1 MDNKKYISLID
12 SQLNK
17 YAMRIASQNYIFQQD
32 NIVIHMTK
40 IKKYFSDQ
48 TFLLE

>member
-12 SQLNK
+12 K
-17 YAMRIASQNYIFQQD
+17 YAMRIAGQNYIFQQD
-32 NIVIHMTK
+32 NAIIHMTK
-40 IKKYFSDQ
+40 QIKKYFSDQ

>member
-32 NIVIHMTK
+32 IVIHMTK